1 MTGCNAERSLTGF
14 LVEPGTFTGKN
25 ELTLK
30 KKKIIK
36 ERKKEKNW
44 INISKIVWKKAS
56 QREEKKKKQNKALE
70 CAKSWRH
77 RNKGD
82 F

>member
-1 MTGCNAERSLTGF
+1 MTGRNAERSLTGF

-30 KKKIIK
+30 KIIIIK

-56 QREEKKKKQNKALE
+56 QREEKKNKALE

>member
-30 KKKIIK
+30 KKKKNKGKK
-36 ERKKEKNW
+36 ERKELDKYK
-44 INISKIVWKKAS
+44 
-56 QREEKKKKQNKALE
+56 
-70 CAKSWRH
+70 
-77 RNKGD
+77 
-82 F
+82 

>member
-1 MTGCNAERSLTGF
+1 MTGRNAERSLTGF

-30 KKKIIK
+30 KKIIIK

-56 QREEKKKKQNKALE
+56 QREEKKNKPR
-70 CAKSWRH
+70 SQSV
-77 RNKGD
+77 

>member
-1 MTGCNAERSLTGF
+1 MTGRNAERSLTGF

-30 KKKIIK
+30 KKIIIK

-56 QREEKKKKQNKALE
+56 QREEKKNKALE

>member
-30 KKKIIK
+30 KKKKKIK

-56 QREEKKKKQNKALE
+56 QREEKKKKNKT
-70 CAKSWRH
+70 KH
-77 RNKGD
+77 
-82 F
+82 